1 MVVATRTMDSR
12 RARAVLGVRG
22 QPDEAT
28 LRAAFRKAVKAS
40 HPDRPGGD
48 AAKLREVVE
57 AYGLLK
63 AAPVSQPPVPPPPA
77 PVIAD
82 GIEISPA
89 LAASGG
95 RAFTRLGDG
104 RRLALDLP
112 AGLRPGDQVRAGET
126 LLTVSVK
133 AAAGLTLRGDDLW
146 LSAELPHSA
155 GGRLPLATPA
165 GPREIWV
172 GRRDI
177 ARGLVRL
184 TGQGLPA
191 RGPHAAG
198 DLIITLKAPP
208 APVESGAR
216 SRLRAF
222 QAAWMPTGAPAPAL

>member
-1 MVVATRTMDSR
+1 MVAAKPMDIR
-12 RARAVLGVRG
+12 RARAVLGLRG
-22 QPDEAT
+22 DVGEAE
-28 LRAAFRKAVKAS
+28 LRAAFRTAVKAA

-48 AAKLREVVE
+48 AARLRDVVE

-63 AAPVSQPPVPPPPA
+63 ALPAQTPAPAPAPPPE
-77 PVIAD
+77 PVQAD

-89 LAASGG
+89 LAAAGG
-95 RAFTRLGDG
+95 RVVTRLDDG

-112 AGLRPGDQVRAGET
+112 PGLRPGDTVRAGET

-133 AAAGLTLRGDDLW
+133 GAAGLTLRGDDLW
-146 LSAELPHSA
+146 LSAQLPHEA
-155 GGRLPLATPA
+155 GGRLPLATPT

-198 DLIITLKAPP
+198 DLIVTLKPPP

-222 QAAWMPTGAPAPAL
+222 QANWAPAL

>member
-1 MVVATRTMDSR
+1 MVVATRTMDAR

-22 QPDEAT
+22 TVSETA
-28 LRAAFRKAVKAS
+28 LRAAFRQAVKAA

-48 AAKLREVVE
+48 AARLREVVE

-63 AAPVSQPPVPPPPA
+63 AAPVSPPPA
-77 PVIAD
+77 PPVPKPVLAD

-95 RAFTRLGDG
+95 RAITRLGDG

-112 AGLRPGDQVRAGET
+112 PGLRPGDKVRAGET

-133 AAAGLTLRGDDLW
+133 GSAGLTLRGDDLW
-146 LSAELPHSA
+146 LAAELPHQA
-155 GGRLPLATPA
+155 GGRLPLATPS
-165 GPREIWV
+165 GPKEIWV

-198 DLIITLKAPP
+198 DLIVTLKAPP
-208 APVESGAR
+208 PPAESGAR

-222 QAAWMPTGAPAPAL
+222 QAAWAPIAAL

>member
-1 MVVATRTMDSR
+1 MVAAKPMDTRK
-12 RARAVLGVRG
+12 ARAVLGVRAKAG
-22 QPDEAT
+22 DAE
-28 LRAAFRKAVKAS
+28 LRAAFRKAVKAA

-48 AAKLREVVE
+48 AARLREAVE

-63 AAPVSQPPVPPPPA
+63 AAPESPPPA
-77 PVIAD
+77 PPAPKPVIAD

-95 RAFTRLGDG
+95 RAITRLGDG

-112 AGLRPGDQVRAGET
+112 PGLRPGDTVRAGET

-133 AAAGLTLRGDDLW
+133 GSAGLTLRGDDLW
-146 LSAELPHSA
+146 LTAELPHQA
-155 GGRLPLATPA
+155 GGRLPLATPT
-165 GPREIWV
+165 GPKEIWV

-198 DLIITLKAPP
+198 DLIVTLKAPP
-208 APVESGAR
+208 PPTESGAR

-222 QAAWMPTGAPAPAL
+222 QANWAPAL